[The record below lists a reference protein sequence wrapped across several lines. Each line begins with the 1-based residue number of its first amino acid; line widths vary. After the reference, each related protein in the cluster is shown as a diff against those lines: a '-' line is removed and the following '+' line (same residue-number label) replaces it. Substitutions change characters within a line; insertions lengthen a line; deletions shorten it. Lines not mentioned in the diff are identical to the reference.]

1 MSAQVNEDKLSK
13 DGTTNLIIEKKRDV
27 IRNAK
32 EISKPEDN
40 NIILIV
46 TKKQAINEDDDK
58 EDVVIETLRNT
69 QDMVEY

>member
-1 MSAQVNEDKLSK
+1 M
-13 DGTTNLIIEKKRDV
+13 TNSITEQERDV
-27 IRNAK
+27 IKDTEAV
-32 EISKPEDN
+32 SKPADN